1 MFFEVKNPYTEN
13 NSSHSHL
20 YFGKIEDVI
29 LKSVDDVMKA
39 CEANDIAME
48 EDETII
54 VVSYKRKGKP
64 HQKPRYHVN
73 SRKEKEIRKAREN
86 IRIIAR
92 ERKGE
97 QFWDKVNPLDESEKG
112 LDFWDCKLYPCTP
125 CKLKT
130 RREMRLETS
139 AREMLRDY

>member
-13 NSSHSHL
+13 NSSRSHL

-48 EDETII
+48 ENETII
-54 VVSYKRKGKP
+54 VVSDKRKGKP

-73 SRKEKEIRKAREN
+73 SRKAKEIAKERKAN
-86 IRIIAR
+86 RIKAK
-92 ERKGE
+92 ERRGE
-97 QFWDKVNPLDESEKG
+97 QYWQLRNPLEVSNK
-112 LDFWDCKLYPCTP
+112 DFWEREIVPINP
-125 CKLKT
+125 WKLKN